1 MPDVVESPA
10 YDPDVFEVHK
20 VTTNGTIKFEKRYFS
35 VSRALTGENVGLRY
49 LGESRWV
56 GHYIKMLPPPA
67 SMSWDAATRIGA
79 PREER

>member
-56 GHYIKMLPPPA
+56 GHYIQDA
-67 SMSWDAATRIGA
+67 SSSRVDVLGRGNSHWRT
-79 PREER
+79 